1 MKWKWWQNEKRCTGT
16 QKEGSGTSETGYKRT
31 ERTTQGIR
39 A

>member
-1 MKWKWWQNEKRCTGT
+1 MKKDVQERK
-16 QKEGSGTSETGYKRT
+16 KEESGTSETGYKRT